1 MGNFISGQTQA
12 NTRNSIL
19 LHLTITKNG
28 KTGKIS
34 IDKVEYDPL
43 YTYTYPK
50 MKNYKVIDLRR
61 RVTDYEAGVDNLI
74 GKSDYDYLK
83 PELDYVDNLLNPEG

>member
-1 MGNFISGQTQA
+1 
-12 NTRNSIL
+12 
-19 LHLTITKNG
+19 
-28 KTGKIS
+28 
-34 IDKVEYDPL
+34 
-43 YTYTYPK
+43 